1 MSVSKKIVLLGHFGV
16 GKSSLLR
23 RFVENTFSDNYVVTI
38 GVHIM
43 KKEVVVDTSNK
54 VTLIIWDVEGTD
66 DFTKY
71 RPSYL
76 MGASSF
82 VYVFDASRP
91 VTYSDLKY
99 NLAHLK
105 EKHPNVPVHII
116 GNKVDL
122 VDAEEIKRA
131 LEEQEV
137 QHSYLSSAKT
147 GENVEQLFKDVA
159 AQLLENA

>member
-1 MSVSKKIVLLGHFGV
+1 MSVSKKVVLLGHFGV

-23 RFVENTFSDNYVVTI
+23 RFVENSFSENYTVTI

-43 KKEVVVDTSNK
+43 KKEVQLEKENI
-54 VTLIIWDVEGTD
+54 TLVIWDVEGTD

-82 VYVFDASRP
+82 IYVFDASRP
-91 VTYSDLKY
+91 ITYGDIKY
-99 NLAHLK
+99 NLEHLK
-105 EKHPNVPVHII
+105 EKFPHVPVHII

-122 VDAEEIKRA
+122 VDSKVILDELKAQNI
-131 LEEQEV
+131 

-147 GENVEQLFKDVA
+147 GENVELLFENVA

>member
-1 MSVSKKIVLLGHFGV
+1 MSVSKKVVLLGHFGV

-43 KKEVVVDTSNK
+43 KKEVVVNNEN
-54 VTLIIWDVEGTD
+54 VTVIIWDLEGTD

-82 VYVFDASRP
+82 IYVFDASRK

-99 NLAHLK
+99 NLDHLI
-105 EKHPNVPVHII
+105 EKYPQAPVHII
-116 GNKVDL
+116 GNKSDL
-122 VDAEEIKRA
+122 VDAELLKNN
-131 LEEQEV
+131 LEEQNV
-137 QHSYLSSAKT
+137 KADYLSSAKT
-147 GENVEQLFKDVA
+147 GENVEQLFTDVV
-159 AQLLENA
+159 AQLLNNA

>member
-23 RFVENTFSDNYVVTI
+23 RFVENDFSDNYVVTI

-43 KKEVVVDTSNK
+43 KKQVRVKTDD

-82 VYVFDASRP
+82 IYVFDASRA

-99 NLAHLK
+99 NLTHLK
-105 EKHPNVPVHII
+105 EKYPQVPVHII

-122 VDAEEIKRA
+122 VDKEEIISA
-131 LEEQEV
+131 LKQQDV

-147 GENVEQLFKDVA
+147 GENVEQLFHDVA
-159 AQLLENA
+159 AQLIENA

>member
-23 RFVENTFSDNYVVTI
+23 RFVENTFSENYVVTI

-43 KKEVVVDTSNK
+43 KKEVIVSNQK

-82 VYVFDASRP
+82 IYVFDASRT
-91 VTYSDLKY
+91 VTYNDLKY
-99 NLAHLK
+99 NLSHLK
-105 EKHPNVPVHII
+105 EKYPLVPVHII

-122 VDAEEIKRA
+122 VDKNEV
-131 LEEQEV
+131 LENLKQQDI

-147 GENVEQLFKDVA
+147 GENVEQLFENVA

>member
-1 MSVSKKIVLLGHFGV
+1 MSVSKKIVLIGHFGV

-43 KKEVVVDTSNK
+43 KKQVSLPSQE

-82 VYVFDASRP
+82 IYVFDASRP
-91 VTYSDLKY
+91 VTFIDMKY
-99 NLAHLK
+99 NLEHLRDK
-105 EKHPNVPVHII
+105 FSSVPVHII

-122 VDAEEIKRA
+122 VDTK
-131 LEEQEV
+131 
-137 QHSYLSSAKT
+137 
-147 GENVEQLFKDVA
+147 
-159 AQLLENA
+159 

>member
-1 MSVSKKIVLLGHFGV
+1 MSVSKKIVLIGHFGV

-23 RFVENTFSDNYVVTI
+23 RFVENTFSENYTVTI

-43 KKEVVVDTSNK
+43 KKEVQLGTDN

-76 MGASSF
+76 FGASGF
-82 VYVFDASRP
+82 VYVFDASRA
-91 VTYSDLKY
+91 VTFSDLKY
-99 NLAHLK
+99 NLEHLEDK
-105 EKHPNVPVHII
+105 YPGIPVQII

-122 VDAEEIKRA
+122 VDREKL
-131 LEEQEV
+131 LEDLADQQIE
-137 QHSYLSSAKT
+137 HTYLSSAKT
-147 GENVEQLFKDVA
+147 GENVELLFKNLA
-159 AQLLENA
+159 AQLLKNA

>member
-1 MSVSKKIVLLGHFGV
+1 MSVSKKVVLLGHFGV

-23 RFVENTFSDNYVVTI
+23 RFVENTFSENYTVTI

-43 KKEVVVDTSNK
+43 KKEVIVEGDRI
-54 VTLIIWDVEGTD
+54 TLVIWDVEGTD

-82 VYVFDASRP
+82 IYVFDASRP
-91 VTYSDLKY
+91 VTYSDIKY
-99 NLAHLK
+99 NLDHLN
-105 EKHPNVPVHII
+105 EKFPEVSVHII

-122 VDAEEIKRA
+122 VDSDEL
-131 LEEQEV
+131 LEELRSKDI

-147 GENVEQLFKDVA
+147 GENVELLFKNVA
-159 AQLLENA
+159 AQLLEDA

>member
-1 MSVSKKIVLLGHFGV
+1 MSASKKIVLLGHFGV

-43 KKEVVVDTSNK
+43 KKQVSVNSESI
-54 VTLIIWDVEGTD
+54 TLVIWDVEGTD
-66 DFTKY
+66 DFTEY
-71 RPSYL
+71 RSSYL
-76 MGASSF
+76 LGASSF
-82 VYVFDASRP
+82 IYVFDASRP
-91 VTYSDLKY
+91 VTYSDIKF
-99 NLAHLK
+99 NLSHLK
-105 EKHPNVPVHII
+105 EKYPQVPVHII

-122 VDAEEIKRA
+122 VDKNEIQEA
-131 LEEQEV
+131 LKQQDI

-159 AQLLENA
+159 AQLLKNA

>member
-1 MSVSKKIVLLGHFGV
+1 MSVSKKVVLLGHFGV

-43 KKEVVVDTSNK
+43 KKEVVVNNENI
-54 VTLIIWDVEGTD
+54 TLIIWDVEGTD

-76 MGASSF
+76 MGTSSF
-82 VYVFDASRP
+82 VYVFDASRK

-99 NLAHLK
+99 NLDHLK
-105 EKHPNVPVHII
+105 EKYPHVPVHII

-122 VDAEEIKRA
+122 VDAELLKSN
-131 LEEQEV
+131 LEEQNV
-137 QHSYLSSAKT
+137 KADYLSSAKT
-147 GENVEQLFKDVA
+147 GENVEQLFTDVA
-159 AQLLENA
+159 AQLLTNA

>member
-1 MSVSKKIVLLGHFGV
+1 MNISKKIVLIGHYGV

-23 RFVENTFSDNYVVTI
+23 RFVENSFSENYQVTI

-43 KKEVVVDTSNK
+43 KKKVSIQDIHD
-54 VTLIIWDVEGTD
+54 VTLIIWDVEGSD

-76 MGASSF
+76 LGASAF
-82 VYVFDASRP
+82 VYVFDLTREPTFAEVQS
-91 VTYSDLKY
+91 
-99 NLAHLK
+99 NLELLS

-122 VDAEEIKRA
+122 VDADDITKTLKEKNIHHA
-131 LEEQEV
+131 
-137 QHSYLSSAKT
+137 YLSSAKT
-147 GENVEQLFKDVA
+147 GENVELLFKDLA
-159 AQLLENA
+159 AQLLKNA

>member
-23 RFVENTFSDNYVVTI
+23 RFVENNFSDNYVVTI

-43 KKEVVVDTSNK
+43 KKEVTINSDK

-82 VYVFDASRP
+82 IYVFDASRA
-91 VTYSDLKY
+91 VTYGDLKY
-99 NLAHLK
+99 NLSHLK
-105 EKHPNVPVHII
+105 DKYPQVPVHII

-122 VDAEEIKRA
+122 VDKDEIMAA
-131 LEEQEV
+131 LKAQDV

-147 GENVEQLFKDVA
+147 GENVEQLFNDVA

>member
-23 RFVENTFSDNYVVTI
+23 RYVENTFSENYTVTI

-43 KKEVVVDTSNK
+43 KKEVILSNGG

-66 DFTKY
+66 DFTQY
-71 RPSYL
+71 RSSYL
-76 MGASSF
+76 LGASSF
-82 VYVFDASRP
+82 VYVFDASRA

-99 NLAHLK
+99 NMDHLQDK
-105 EKHPNVPVHII
+105 FPGTSVHIV

-122 VDAEEIKRA
+122 VDEKELMKDLEAQGIK
-131 LEEQEV
+131 
-137 QHSYLSSAKT
+137 HSYLSSAKT
-147 GENVEQLFKDVA
+147 GKNVELLFEDIA
-159 AQLLENA
+159 AQLLKHAK

>member
-23 RFVENTFSDNYVVTI
+23 RFVENTFSESYVVTI
-38 GVHIM
+38 GVHIL
-43 KKEVVVDTSNK
+43 KKEVFVESEGVG
-54 VTLIIWDVEGTD
+54 LIIWDVEGTD

-82 VYVFDASRP
+82 VYVFDASRAI
-91 VTYSDLKY
+91 TYNDLKY
-99 NLAHLK
+99 NLSHLK
-105 EKHPNVPVHII
+105 EKYPQVPVHII

-122 VDAEEIKRA
+122 VDKSEISKS
-131 LEEQEV
+131 LKEQEV
-137 QHSYLSSAKT
+137 QQYYLSSAKT
-147 GENVEQLFKDVA
+147 GENVEQLFKDIA

>member
-1 MSVSKKIVLLGHFGV
+1 MMNVSKKIVLLGHFGV

-23 RFVENTFSDNYVVTI
+23 RFVEDTFTDNYVVTI

-43 KKEVVVDTSNK
+43 KKEVVIGTDK

-82 VYVFDASRP
+82 IYVFDASRA
-91 VTYSDLKY
+91 VTYMDLKY
-99 NLAHLK
+99 NLDHLN
-105 EKHPNVPVHII
+105 EKYPHVSVHII

-122 VDAEEIKRA
+122 VDKGEI
-131 LEEQEV
+131 LETLKKQEI

-159 AQLLENA
+159 AQLLTNA

>member
-1 MSVSKKIVLLGHFGV
+1 MSVSKKIVLIGHFGV

-23 RFVENTFSDNYVVTI
+23 RFVENTFTDNYVVTI

-43 KKEVVVDTSNK
+43 KKEVSLDAGN
-54 VTLIIWDVEGTD
+54 VTLILWDVEGTD

-82 VYVFDASRP
+82 VYVFDASRA
-91 VTYSDLKY
+91 VTYNDLKY
-99 NLAHLK
+99 NLDHLK
-105 EKHPNVPVHII
+105 GKYPNVPIHVI

-122 VDAEEIKRA
+122 VDRDQL
-131 LEEQEV
+131 LENLKKQDA
-137 QHSYLSSAKT
+137 QHNYLSSAKS
-147 GENVEQLFKDVA
+147 GENVEQLFRDVA
-159 AQLLENA
+159 AQLLKNA

>member
-23 RFVENTFSDNYVVTI
+23 RFVENTFSENYMVTI

-43 KKEVVVDTSNK
+43 KKEVAVENDA

-71 RPSYL
+71 RSSYL

-82 VYVFDASRP
+82 IYVFDATRAI
-91 VTYSDLKY
+91 TYSDLKY
-99 NLAHLK
+99 NLNHIN
-105 EKHPNVPVHII
+105 EKFRGIPVHVV

-122 VDAEEIKRA
+122 VDENDLLKELEAQEIK
-131 LEEQEV
+131 
-137 QHSYLSSAKT
+137 HSYLSSAKT
-147 GENVEQLFKDVA
+147 GKNVELLFQDIA
-159 AQLLENA
+159 AQLVTHAQ

>member
-23 RFVENTFSDNYVVTI
+23 RFVENTFSENYTVTI

-43 KKEVVVDTSNK
+43 KKEVPIEKEN
-54 VTLIIWDVEGTD
+54 VTLVIWDVEGTD

-76 MGASSF
+76 LGTSSF
-82 VYVFDASRP
+82 IYVFDASRA

-99 NLAHLK
+99 NLDHIN
-105 EKHPNVPVHII
+105 EKYPGVSVHII

-122 VDAEEIKRA
+122 VDRDVL
-131 LEEQEV
+131 LEDLKAQNI

-147 GENVEQLFKDVA
+147 GENVESLFKDVA
-159 AQLLENA
+159 AQVLENA

>member
-43 KKEVVVDTSNK
+43 KREVSLSDGD

-76 MGASSF
+76 MGASAF
-82 VYVFDASRP
+82 IYVFDASRA

-99 NLAHLK
+99 NLEHLQDK
-105 EKHPNVPVHII
+105 YKHVPVHII

-122 VDAEEIKRA
+122 VDRKEI
-131 LEEQEV
+131 LESLKFQDV
-137 QHSYLSSAKT
+137 GHSYLSSAKT
-147 GENVEQLFKDVA
+147 GENVEQLFEDVA
-159 AQLLENA
+159 AQLL

>member
-43 KKEVVVDTSNK
+43 KREVTVSDGK
-54 VTLIIWDVEGTD
+54 ITLIIWDVEGTD

-71 RPSYL
+71 RSSYL

-82 VYVFDASRP
+82 IYIFDASRS
-91 VTYSDLKY
+91 VTYSDLKF
-99 NLAHLK
+99 NLEHLDDK
-105 EKHPNVPVHII
+105 YPHVPVHII

-122 VDAEEIKRA
+122 VDKNEILQA
-131 LEEQEV
+131 LKAQDIG
-137 QHSYLSSAKT
+137 HSYLSSAKT

-159 AQLLENA
+159 AQLLKNA

>member
-1 MSVSKKIVLLGHFGV
+1 MSVSKKVVLLGHFGV

-23 RFVENTFSDNYVVTI
+23 RFVENTFSENYTVSI

-43 KKEVVVDTSNK
+43 KKEVELEKNNI
-54 VTLIIWDVEGTD
+54 TLVIWDVEGTD

-82 VYVFDASRP
+82 IYVFDASRP
-91 VTYSDLKY
+91 ITYGDIKY
-99 NLAHLK
+99 NLEHLK
-105 EKHPNVPVHII
+105 EKYPHVPVHII

-122 VDAEEIKRA
+122 VDSDVI
-131 LEEQEV
+131 LEDLKSQDV

-147 GENVEQLFKDVA
+147 GENVELLFENVA

>member
-1 MSVSKKIVLLGHFGV
+1 MSVSKKVVLLGHFGV

-43 KKEVVVDTSNK
+43 KKEVVINNEN

-82 VYVFDASRP
+82 IYVFDAARK

-99 NLAHLK
+99 NLDHLN
-105 EKHPNVPVHII
+105 EKYPHVPVHII

-122 VDAEEIKRA
+122 VDANELKSN
-131 LEEQEV
+131 LEEQNV
-137 QHSYLSSAKT
+137 KADYLSSAKT
-147 GENVEQLFKDVA
+147 GENVEQLFTDVA
-159 AQLLENA
+159 AQLLKNA

>member
-1 MSVSKKIVLLGHFGV
+1 MSVSKKVVLLGHFGV

-23 RFVENTFSDNYVVTI
+23 RFVENTFSENYTVTI

-43 KKEVVVDTSNK
+43 KKEVHLEKEN
-54 VTLIIWDVEGTD
+54 VTLVIWDVEGTN

-82 VYVFDASRP
+82 IYVFDASRS
-91 VTYSDLKY
+91 VTYSDIKY
-99 NLAHLK
+99 NLEHLK
-105 EKHPNVPVHII
+105 EKYPHISVHII

-122 VDAEEIKRA
+122 VDS
-131 LEEQEV
+131 EV
-137 QHSYLSSAKT
+137 ILNELKAQDIQHSYLSSAKT
-147 GENVEQLFKDVA
+147 GENVELLFENVA

>member
-23 RFVENTFSDNYVVTI
+23 RFVENTFSENYTVTI

-43 KKEVVVDTSNK
+43 KKEVHIEKDSI
-54 VTLIIWDVEGTD
+54 TLVIWDVEGTD

-71 RPSYL
+71 RSSYL

-82 VYVFDASRP
+82 IYVFDASRP
-91 VTYSDLKY
+91 VTYGDIKY
-99 NLAHLK
+99 NLEHLK
-105 EKHPNVPVHII
+105 EKFPHVSVHVI

-122 VDAEEIKRA
+122 VDPEII
-131 LEEQEV
+131 LEDLKAQDI

-147 GENVEQLFKDVA
+147 GDNVELLFKNVA

>member
-23 RFVENTFSDNYVVTI
+23 RFVENTFSENYTVTI

-43 KKEVVVDTSNK
+43 KKEVTLDNGA

-66 DFTKY
+66 DFTQY
-71 RPSYL
+71 RSSYL
-76 MGASSF
+76 LGASSF
-82 VYVFDASRP
+82 IYVFDATRA

-99 NLAHLK
+99 NMNHLN
-105 EKHPNVPVHII
+105 EKFPGTPVLVV

-122 VDAEEIKRA
+122 VDKEELLKELETQEIK
-131 LEEQEV
+131 
-137 QHSYLSSAKT
+137 HSYLSSAKT
-147 GENVEQLFKDVA
+147 GENVELLFQHIA
-159 AQLLENA
+159 AQLLKHAK